1 MGDLFNLSVASVS
14 SSVKFGFGTYQKG
27 YYEGEIN
34 EYMYTAYNGNSLT

>member
-34 EYMYTAYNGNSLT
+34 EFSDEEKLKEF